1 MTNQI
6 AEANKEKV
14 KQFLLK
20 EGSLSKNA
28 IAAVMGNINDESG
41 FIPRTENLN
50 YTTVANLR
58 KVWPKKFEKLSDKD
72 IAAKYVRNPQ
82 NLANYVYADMGGWA
96 FIGRGLIQI
105 TGKANYA
112 AYGKLAGVDIITN
125 CEKANDLDVAMKLA
139 LAYVKDRAF
148 PLSKKKFGKS
158 LNDLSVADA
167 TKVVT
172 MSIQGE
178 GKNYNTPQLKE
189 DMAQRVAFAEAIL
202 KTI

>member
-82 NLANYVYADMGGWA
+82 NLANYVYADIGGWA

-112 AYGKLAGVDIITN
+112 TYGKLAGVDIITN

-148 PLSKKKFGKS
+148 PLAKKKFGKT
-158 LNDLSVADA
+158 LNELSVADA
-167 TKVVT
+167 TKIVT

-189 DMAQRVAFAEAIL
+189 DMAQRVTFAEAIL

>member
-1 MTNQI
+1 MTTQI

-20 EGSLSKNA
+20 DGSLSKNA
-28 IAAVMGNINDESG
+28 IAAVMGNINDECG

-58 KVWPKKFEKLSDKD
+58 RVWPKKFEKLSDKELT
-72 IAAKYVRNPQ
+72 AKYVRNPQ
-82 NLANYVYADMGGWA
+82 NLANFVYADIGGWA

-105 TGKANYA
+105 TGKPNYI
-112 AYGKLAGVDIITN
+112 AYGKLAGVDIITDCN
-125 CEKANDLDVAMKLA
+125 KANDIDVAMKLA

-148 PLSKKKFGKS
+148 PLAKKKFGKS
-158 LNDLSVADA
+158 LNDLSVDDA
-167 TKVVT
+167 TLVVT

-178 GKNYNTPQLKE
+178 AKNYNTPQLKE
-189 DMAQRVAFAEAIL
+189 DMKQRVAFANAIL
-202 KTI
+202 KTL